1 MTNQKTTK
9 NQRTP
14 TAEIRGLILDASKR
28 IIEEDGY
35 EAFTIRLLSE
45 KAGVSPASIYRHIG
59 DKQAVIN
66 TLIDESFLQ
75 LREKLL
81 RVTTTDPLQ
90 RYMTREW
97 STVSTLKHR
106 LESMPCC
113 GVGMPV
119 LVPSLPGLYDRA
131 STLRPGGGKDP

>member
-1 MTNQKTTK
+1 MDNQKK

-45 KAGVSPASIYRHIG
+45 KAEVSPASIYRHIG

-81 RVTTTDPLQ
+81 RVNA
-90 RYMTREW
+90 YMTREW

-113 GVGMPV
+113 GVGMLALAPRPV
-119 LVPSLPGLYDRA
+119 W
-131 STLRPGGGKDP
+131 TL